1 MKVVSSV
8 TVWSGAIGDRVSIT
22 YSDIDE
28 TTGKVLSDNNRMDR
42 IITNQEAK
50 EATATLKDYAQNLID
65 AE

>member
-8 TVWSGAIGDRVSIT
+8 TVWSGAVGDRVSIT

>member
-50 EATATLKDYAQNLID
+50 EATATLKEYAQNLID

>member
-42 IITNQEAK
+42 IITNQEAR
-50 EATATLKDYAQNLID
+50 EATAALKEYAQNLID

>member
-8 TVWSGAIGDRVSIT
+8 TVWSGAVGDRVSIT

-28 TTGKVLSDNNRMDR
+28 ATGKVLSDNNRLDR

-50 EATATLKDYAQNLID
+50 EATATLKEYAQNLID